1 MKASPFLTS
10 IIRRIDFLTRPSP
23 LLESSLE
30 RQQARLLA
38 SLSLSMFLI
47 ELFGA
52 PIWILTMPSFMSV
65 PLIVVGMLLAF
76 GAIYALSRTQYY
88 RYGAFM
94 LVTAFLLFV
103 LYVLVLIPV
112 TSSER
117 LLVLKYLVFVLML
130 ADIFLKRIITIGFLF
145 IIYAIVI
152 AFFFVPGVSF
162 IYVLSYLIFFVLIS
176 LMGSIS
182 SVASMIYHAQLM
194 ESEDRY
200 RSVVS
205 ALSAGVVMQT
215 RDGAIRAANESAARI
230 LGLTV
235 EQMMGRESVDPRW
248 RAVHEDGTPFPGESH
263 PAMVTLRTG
272 EPQSNVIMGVHR
284 PDGEL
289 VWISINSHPLTRPGE
304 ALPYAVVTSF
314 TDITEVRRAQQ
325 QEFQIALERERVTM
339 LTQFVQS
346 AAHEFRT
353 PLGIINSTGY
363 LMARTED
370 GAQRAVKQAQ
380 IEREVYRIVRL
391 VDMMLTLVK
400 LESQTLELGTQIDFY
415 PFLRSIC
422 VSVFSVEAPSAAL
435 HVDIPDDKIMVRG
448 DLAYL
453 TEAFRQILE
462 NARRFTPPEG
472 AVTVISRVL
481 DGEVCIQV
489 TDTGSGIAPDK
500 LARIFDSFWREDQ
513 AHTTPG
519 FGLGLA
525 IARRVIDQHGGTIAV
540 ESAVGVGTTIQVRLP
555 LVVETKTDGS

>member
-1 MKASPFLTS
+1 MKKAAFL
-10 IIRRIDFLTRPSP
+10 IHLARRFDFLTRPSP

-30 RQQARLLA
+30 QQQARLLA
-38 SLSLSMFLI
+38 WLSLSMFLI
-47 ELFGA
+47 EAIGA
-52 PIWILTMPSFMSV
+52 SIWIMTMPSFMSA
-65 PLIVVGMLLAF
+65 PLIVVGMLLAL
-76 GAIYALSRTQYY
+76 GAIYALSRTKYY
-88 RYGAFM
+88 KYGAFM
-94 LVTAFLLFV
+94 LVTAFLIFV
-103 LYVLVLIPV
+103 LCVLVLIPV
-112 TSSER
+112 TNSER

-130 ADIFLKRIITIGFLF
+130 ADIFLKRIITTGFLF

-162 IYVLSYLIFFVLIS
+162 IYVFSYLIFFVLIS

-182 SVASMIYHAQLM
+182 SVASMIYRAQLM
-194 ESEDRY
+194 DSEDRY

-205 ALSAGVVMQT
+205 ALSEGVVLQT
-215 RDGAIRAANESAARI
+215 RDGTIQASNESAARI
-230 LGLTV
+230 LGLTA
-235 EQMMGRESVDPRW
+235 EQMMGRASVDPRW
-248 RAVHEDGTPFPGESH
+248 HAVHEDGTLFPGESH

-272 EPQSNVIMGVHR
+272 VPQSNVIMGVHR

-289 VWISINSHPLTRPGE
+289 VWISINSHPLTHPGE

-314 TDITEVRRAQQ
+314 TDISEVRRAQQ
-325 QEFQIALERERVTM
+325 QEFQIALERERVAM
-339 LTQFVQS
+339 LTQFVQT

-353 PLGIINSTGY
+353 PLGIINSSSY

-370 GAQRAVKQAQ
+370 AAQRAVKQGQ
-380 IEREVYRIVRL
+380 IEREVYRITRL
-391 VDMMLTLVK
+391 VDMMLSLVK
-400 LESQTLELGTQIDFY
+400 LESKTLELGTQIDFF
-415 PFLRSIC
+415 PFLRSMC
-422 VSVFSVEAPSAAL
+422 AAVFSVDAPLPAL

-472 AVTVISRVL
+472 SVTVISRVL
-481 DGEVCIQV
+481 DEEVCIQV

-500 LARIFDSFWREDQ
+500 LAQIFDSFLREDQ

-525 IARRVIDQHGGTIAV
+525 IARRVIDQHGGSIQV
-540 ESAVGVGTTIQVRLP
+540 ESAVGVGTTMRVRLP
-555 LVVETKTDGS
+555 LVVETKTDG